1 MRNVDRLD
9 DIYNTIKDLHK
20 KYFPDWRIMQLINNF
35 YIWHYY
41 KFKSDGYYLEEEE
54 FIARFKNFVKE
65 ITNNDFD

>member
-35 YIWHYY
+35 Y
-41 KFKSDGYYLEEEE
+41 KS
-54 FIARFKNFVKE
+54 
-65 ITNNDFD
+65 